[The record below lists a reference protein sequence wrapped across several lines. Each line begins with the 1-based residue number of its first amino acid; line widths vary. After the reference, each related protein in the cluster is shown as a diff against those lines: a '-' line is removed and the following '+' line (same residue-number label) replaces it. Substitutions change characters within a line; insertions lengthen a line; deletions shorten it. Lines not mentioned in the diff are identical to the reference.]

1 MKREQV
7 LNTSFAAVGTAVLAV
22 IGWLALSVIQ
32 LQTHNAAEN
41 AEKQLRD
48 DITDIMND
56 VDKRLAIIE
65 ALIRREP
72 HIIVS
77 EAANTLPEPLAPDP
91 ANDDQSAWESMST
104 QHIPRYDLRD
114 HKHLNNAQNTQ
125 NNK

>member
-114 HKHLNNAQNTQ
+114 HKNLNNAQNTQ